1 MLPMGS
7 FYTGRAFV
15 PEEKGGQPTAFP
27 LGIMQYPGDERRRLQ

>member
-15 PEEKGGQPTAFP
+15 LEEKGGQPQTLP
-27 LGIMQYPGDERRRLQ
+27 LGIVQFPRWTAALQ